1 MGVWTCARPITALSS
16 GVPEL
21 KEHEMPGSAEGR
33 KVREELLLAAL
44 ESLSFG
50 VEWVDADQVARH
62 VNCGQPPEAGW
73 LTAIGAGRM
82 LSRFAREGR
91 VDVRDESYMNY
102 YRSLDVRRP
111 IPSVGELL
119 VPKDTPA
126 GPAHARVAWAAAVDT
141 LRTVLGVERDG
152 LDVAFGQA
160 GEGERVLSME
170 ELAAEYERADGKP
183 IGEGSDDAVAEG
195 VGDHARERT
204 PNDREGQG

>member
-1 MGVWTCARPITALSS
+1 MAKQLT
-16 GVPEL
+16 E
-21 KEHEMPGSAEGR
+21 EER

-44 ESLSFG
+44 ESLSG
-50 VEWVDADQVARH
+50 GSEWVDADQVVRH
-62 VNCGQPPEAGW
+62 LNFGQPPEAGW

-91 VDVRDESYMNY
+91 IDVRDEGYMNY

-111 IPSVGELL
+111 IPSIGEVL

-126 GPAHARVAWAAAVDT
+126 GPPHARVAWAIAVDT

-152 LDVAFGQA
+152 LDVAFGQR

-170 ELAAEYERADGKP
+170 ELAVEYERPDGKP

-195 VGDHARERT
+195 VGDRASERT
-204 PNDREGQG
+204 SNEREGLD